1 MALSFSAE
9 QRERLA
15 PLWERML
22 AHPFLL
28 ETRDGTIDDE
38 TFARWMRQ
46 DYLFVEQGV
55 QFLAALLARAPA
67 RHRDA
72 LADSIDALRKELVL
86 FEEQARGADVFIAG
100 TRPAFIT
107 HAYTQFLTATACAAS
122 YAEAYT
128 VLYVAERAYHDSWRG
143 VRDGIA
149 ADSKW
154 LPFADNWAGD
164 SFAQYVAYLEGELD
178 ALAADAGAAEHERMA
193 ELFELTTRYE
203 IAFWEMAIS
212 GETWPGLGEER

>member
-1 MALSFSAE
+1 LSFTAE

-38 TFARWMRQ
+38 TFGRWMRQ
-46 DYLFVEQGV
+46 DCLFVEQGV
-55 QFLAALLARAPA
+55 HFLAALLARAPA

-86 FEEQARGADVFIAG
+86 FEEQARGAAVVIAG

-107 HAYTQFLTATACAAS
+107 HAYMQFLTATACTAS

-128 VLYVAERAYHDSWRG
+128 VLYVAERAYHDSWRV
-143 VRDGIA
+143 VRGGIA

-154 LPFADNWAGD
+154 LPFVDNWA
-164 SFAQYVAYLEGELD
+164 SEAFEQYVAYLEGELD
-178 ALAADAGAAEHERMA
+178 ALAADAAERARMA

-203 IAFWEMAIS
+203 IAFWQMAIS
-212 GETWPGLGEER
+212 GETWPGIPEHV